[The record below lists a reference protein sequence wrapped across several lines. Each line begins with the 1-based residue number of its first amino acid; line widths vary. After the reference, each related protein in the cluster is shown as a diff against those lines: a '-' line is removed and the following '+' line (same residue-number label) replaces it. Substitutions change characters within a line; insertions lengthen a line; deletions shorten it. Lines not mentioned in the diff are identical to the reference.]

1 MPNRRLRPGE
11 VAVELPAA
19 YDAGIY
25 FLGRIRTP
33 WARREDCPKN
43 SGEFKATCTI
53 EIDARY
59 AEALRDIETVSHLI
73 VLYFM
78 DEAARDI
85 LLQAPNHYKKPHG
98 AFALRSP
105 ARPNPIAHSVVR
117 LLKLRARGSRSS
129 ASIAV
134 TARRWSIS
142 NLTSPRSMPSPTR
155 RSDGTRRNRRKAYR
169 RALAVLKSCLIYE
182 RFRAVLRFVP
192 RPFASNFV
200 TLLRAANAAFFKAL
214 RFMTTDVVAPA
225 ISAPAI
231 AGMRAFRML
240 ILRARQDGVSTTRER
255 HIKPTSSAEGCS
267 DANAERMPNEL
278 WRIDAPRT
286 QKRGAARPRPPE
298 PPVVQVPEPRK
309 LRAH

>member
-1 MPNRRLRPGE
+1 
-11 VAVELPAA
+11 
-19 YDAGIY
+19 
-25 FLGRIRTP
+25 
-33 WARREDCPKN
+33 
-43 SGEFKATCTI
+43 
-53 EIDARY
+53 
-59 AEALRDIETVSHLI
+59 
-73 VLYFM
+73 
-78 DEAARDI
+78 
-85 LLQAPNHYKKPHG
+85 
-98 AFALRSP
+98 
-105 ARPNPIAHSVVR
+105 
-117 LLKLRARGSRSS
+117 
-129 ASIAV
+129 
-134 TARRWSIS
+134 
-142 NLTSPRSMPSPTR
+142 MPSPTR

-255 HIKPTSSAEGCS
+255 HIKPTPSAGGCS

-286 QKRGAARPRPPE
+286 QKRVAARPTPAE